1 MQSDTTEHWQSAMRA
16 GDFSRAWEISD
27 RHLRERLTRND
38 PQASLPRHLQSV
50 WDGSPFA
57 GKHVLIR
64 CYHGLGDTVQF
75 IRFAQPLRA
84 MAREVSVWCQPE
96 LMPLISTAK
105 GVDSALPLGDQEP
118 SLSYDVDVE
127 IMELAHALR
136 ITPADL
142 PGEIPY
148 LHPVC
153 KQTAFADRST
163 FNIGLVWAAGDWDCR
178 RSMKPA
184 MFQALA
190 RLSGVK
196 LYSLQRDTRAAD
208 LAALPIED
216 ISSPDIEILASR
228 LLSLDLLVSVDTFVA
243 HLAGALGVPV
253 CLLLHADCDWRW
265 QAHGD
270 TTPWYPTV
278 KLFRQN
284 WLGDWQ
290 PVVENLRRNIL
301 SRVNCS
307 QQ

>member
-1 MQSDTTEHWQSAMRA
+1 MQSDTTEQWQSAMRA

-27 RHLRERLTRND
+27 RHLRERLARGD
-38 PQASLPRHLQSV
+38 PQALLPRHLQSV
-50 WDGSPFA
+50 WDGSPLA

-105 GVDSALPLGDQEP
+105 GVDRALPLGNEEP

-136 ITPADL
+136 IAPADL

-148 LHPVC
+148 LHPVN
-153 KQTAFADRST
+153 KQAAFADCST
-163 FNIGLVWAAGDWDCR
+163 FNIGLVWAAGDWDRR
-178 RSMKPA
+178 RSMEPA

-190 RLSGVK
+190 RLAGMK
-196 LYSLQRDTRAAD
+196 LYSLQRDARPAD
-208 LAALPIED
+208 FAALPIED

-243 HLAGALGVPV
+243 HLGGALGIPV

-265 QAHGD
+265 QAHHD
-270 TTPWYPTV
+270 TTPWYPTTR
-278 KLFRQN
+278 LFRQN
-284 WLGDWQ
+284 QLGDWHS
-290 PVVENLRRNIL
+290 VIDKLMTNIISRLHRR
-301 SRVNCS
+301 